1 MQDMRYLYGMPK
13 TASARREEFVGNLRN
28 YFGSLRID
36 GMPVKT
42 ASEKRAVVAGLL
54 TKYAG
59 GASTVPT
66 VKPVTQTTNGSGQKV
81 NRTVTKVSFPDA
93 SPEEKARRLASVK
106 AKQDAAQ
113 AAADKRNAAAG
124 SSAPSAQRWN
134 ANSAWALRKA
144 LTSN

>member
-28 YFGSLRID
+28 YFGSLRVD

-54 TKYAG
+54 SKYAG
-59 GASTVPT
+59 EGCD
-66 VKPVTQTTNGSGQKV
+66 KPRVTEVRQTTNGSGQKV
-81 NRTVTKVSFPDA
+81 NRKVTKVSFPDA
-93 SPEEKARRLASVK
+93 SPAEKARRLASVK

-113 AAADKRNAAAG
+113 AAADSRNSSGKGKNKSSWDAA
-124 SSAPSAQRWN
+124 
-134 ANSAWALRKA
+134 SAWALRKA